1 MKLKAKEGNKIT
13 DKNRS
18 FFNDFIYVPKNY
30 NINDYEEVGYD
41 IWGLFVDN
49 EIPSNNVEELSN
61 KINILKKEN
70 QKLEDNIYILEDE
83 NNSQNEVIENMMINI
98 LDLMCPDD
106 IDNLE

>member
-18 FFNDFIYVPKNY
+18 FFNDFIYVPENY

-49 EIPSNNVEELSN
+49 EISSNKVEELSN
-61 KINILKKEN
+61 TINILKKAVKVGWITEEEYELIVEAKE
-70 QKLEDNIYILEDE
+70 KLPQE
-83 NNSQNEVIENMMINI
+83 
-98 LDLMCPDD
+98 
-106 IDNLE
+106 

>member
-1 MKLKAKEGNKIT
+1 MKLQAKEGYKIT

-18 FFNDFIYVPKNY
+18 FFNDFIYVPENY

-49 EIPSNNVEELSN
+49 EISSNKVEELSN

-70 QKLEDNIYILEDE
+70 QKLEDE
-83 NNSQNEVIENMMINI
+83 NNSQNEVIENMMMNI